1 MPRKTRAEAQAETRA
16 QLVKTARQLFFDDG
30 YYPTSLEK
38 VADAAGYSKGAVYSN
53 FRNKDELCTAVLD
66 EVRAERLG
74 EVLDIIAKPDT
85 PARIDAI
92 RAWAQRVIGDPGWT
106 TLEVEFA
113 AHARPNEQLRTELAG
128 RLDGILQMLTAALE
142 SADTSDLKMPGRET
156 ATVLLAL
163 GIGLGLLRSIDPDI
177 PVSGLIDTLR
187 LLSSQSL

>member
-1 MPRKTRAEAQAETRA
+1 MARKTRAETQAETRA

-30 YYPTSLEK
+30 YHPTSLEK

-74 EVLDIIAKPDT
+74 EVLDIVAKPDT

-92 RAWAQRVIGDPGWT
+92 REWAQRVIGDPGWT

-113 AHARPNEQLRTELAG
+113 AHARQNEQLRTELAG
-128 RLDGILQMLTAALE
+128 RLDGILQMITAALE
-142 SADTSDLKMPGRET
+142 SADTSDLAMPGRET

-163 GIGLGLLRSIDPDI
+163 GVGLGLLRSIDPGI

-187 LLSSQSL
+187 LLSGESL